1 MRKGEQT
8 KQTILGHAVDLARSL
23 GLEGLSIGRLAED
36 LKLSK
41 SGLFAHFQSKERLQM
56 QVLEA
61 AGEKFS
67 RQVVRAA
74 VSAPRGPERMWAIF
88 ENWMKWGVTSSERG
102 GCIFV
107 AASVELD
114 DQPGPV
120 RDTLVALLK
129 TWVDVMETTIILGQK
144 DGHFRND
151 IDVHE
156 VVQRFY
162 GIMLSAHLYHRLFR
176 DETTLTNAR
185 AAVKKLIE
193 DITAEPKTKRPSKG
207 K

>member
-8 KQTILGHAVDLARSL
+8 KQTILGHAIDLARSL

-67 RQVVRAA
+67 RQVVRPA
-74 VSAPRGPERMWAIF
+74 VSAPRGPERVWAIF
-88 ENWMKWGVTSSERG
+88 ENWLKWGVLGSERG

-107 AASVELD
+107 AAAVELD
-114 DQPGPV
+114 DRPGPV
-120 RDTLVALLK
+120 RDTLVTLLK
-129 TWVDVMETTIILGQK
+129 TWVEVMETTITLGQK
-144 DGHFRND
+144 EGHFRAD

-156 VVQRFY
+156 VVQHFY

-176 DETTLTNAR
+176 DETTIKNAR
-185 AAVKKLIE
+185 AAAKKLID
-193 DITAEPKTKRPSKG
+193 DITIDAKTKRPSKT